1 MQKESNNNEKCNNR
15 EEQCNKKTSTESTC
29 SRSITKL
36 HPWASKSIHRIVM
49 IARILTSTEPT
60 PLIMTDWTSHVIT
73 PFTLFSLRLTRRT
86 FMNSMF
92 LNISFEIPIN
102 HVFTR
107 PPLMPWIRT
116 LETKLM
122 SAFTNNSIR
131 GCHLNPFSTVRSWTP
146 FLTAVKINLNV

>member
-73 PFTLFSLRLTRRT
+73 PF
-86 FMNSMF
+86 SMF